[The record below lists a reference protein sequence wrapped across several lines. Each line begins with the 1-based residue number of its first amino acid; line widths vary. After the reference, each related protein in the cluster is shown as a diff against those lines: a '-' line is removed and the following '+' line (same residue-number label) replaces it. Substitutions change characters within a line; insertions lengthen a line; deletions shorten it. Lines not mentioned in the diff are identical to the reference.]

1 MSEPLIIDCDTCVGQ
16 HTPRCDDCVVS
27 HLLGS
32 AGTGAVVIEVVE
44 ARALRR
50 LARAG
55 LAPELRHEGRGE
67 GEASLGGTGAG
78 ATVAAP
84 GA

>member
-27 HLLGS
+27 HLLS
-32 AGTGAVVIEVVE
+32 SDGTGAVVIDVAEV
-44 ARALRR
+44 RALRR

-55 LAPELRHEGRGE
+55 LAPQLRHEGRGR
-67 GEASLGGTGAG
+67 GRASLGGASAG

>member
-32 AGTGAVVIEVVE
+32 DGTGAVVIDVVE
-44 ARALRR
+44 VRALRR

-55 LAPELRHEGRGE
+55 LAPQLRHEGRGE
-67 GEASLGGTGAG
+67 ASLGGPSAG